1 MTLYRITAPNGVTYQ
16 TEGPPNATPEQV
28 KAVILKAHPEA
39 AKPAG
44 QALSTPAT
52 QPAPVALAPTRAQ
65 PAMQPVA
72 GTLESAPLKDPGAPA
87 APWDYLTDRKAA
99 IEQDRAYRAYQQ
111 ESMQRAQLE
120 GLKTQTG
127 FFDRLGD
134 LFSRGELSVRSGIK
148 DIEAVIESDP
158 VLKKQYQAE
167 ARRFAKDA
175 ATGIAGET
183 TWEAVKDNPL
193 KVLPFILE
201 QGAQSLPQMIAGRMS
216 PLGLALSTLGT
227 AGQVARGR
235 AEANDRQDVSGI
247 DATIGIPVGM
257 VSAFLDQF
265 GLGEI
270 VGTAGKNALIRTL
283 KAAGAEGGTEL
294 VQNTLEYLGSRVGT
308 NKGADALEAL
318 DQALAGLVAGGGM
331 GAGLRG
337 TGEAVGAVGKS
348 VRERGNIR
356 AEAEV
361 GRQAKLT
368 AADQSEENLVALSD
382 ALTKQYRRQGL
393 TQKEAGAKA
402 ARVLPSLIAQQ
413 MNIAA
418 ETASRKGTKGRD
430 IGTQALP
437 GVLAPQTGGNVG
449 SIASTLGPQ
458 FAVPEGITGAAPRE
472 APTGQVG
479 GVAPATQAPRNQLQE
494 ATEDRVTTALS
505 GIDADFAEYADDINE
520 AYGVKALEPDVRL
533 QAAQMVAADPSIAP
547 IDAIDNILKQRE
559 RVGVTSPPAAP
570 PAPPSVDEAAVAP
583 VADVIKQAAA
593 PTGAPIPSLA
603 ETAARDTGIT
613 EAPAPEPAPVVE
625 EAAGDQ
631 RTGKDRIRP
640 TQDAAKTFLR
650 ELGIYNTRELNAMS
664 FEDAINAASRVGID
678 EEWMDYYRSRQ
689 LAAFAPEG
697 SNPVKLPQPDMSK
710 YMPKYQPKDTGQGMA
725 AEPVEEATPEP
736 TPAPAAEE
744 AAAGSEPVV
753 DQTYWDGRRTSREE
767 SDKRY
772 PSDSFSRLVF
782 ENGFNAI
789 SPYGR
794 SKVDTKEQFEASSP
808 DRAAAYREGVLF
820 GANYFGVPVPD
831 YIQNPTQPT
840 PAPVEETVAE
850 PTPVAPEAAPE
861 APAQRT
867 IIVVHGGSD
876 FEGIDPKY
884 FGTGEPGNI
893 RPLGNGMYGY
903 VVDST
908 NAEEIAKAVE
918 FARRYAE
925 KYGRGKKTVHAFQL
939 DVEGART
946 GFNGPVIESL
956 QGAVGPELQRYRETA
971 DARDALPVGSPERK
985 AAQVE
990 FDKAYEALKK
1000 IPEAMRFER
1009 LPVGLTEVGV
1019 TDTGRLKRIGKIGIE
1034 QSDAELVKIIQDALG
1049 VSETQQEA
1057 VTEEELVFE
1066 ELAAEEQED
1075 EEIDYDEHPLMQE
1088 HEAKYENAIEEIG
1101 SAETMKQLRDF
1112 IKYLKKE
1119 GLIDADDVNNI
1130 NDSIND
1136 AGSDKEERFDAGTV
1150 ALEEALNS
1158 QRDNQREDVEER
1170 IREAVEAAPAEE
1182 AVAEEPTP
1190 EDAELARQEEA
1201 AAEIMA
1207 QNHADDFGGT
1217 VAFRDGAIGL
1227 IRGYS
1232 RLSGQPVYIP
1242 FNGSLRARVD
1252 IESFTGDMF
1261 TEEQLAALKQAKEQA
1276 EAADAAKDASDPF
1289 VKYDTNGLAV
1299 SSSVPENVAGV
1310 IAGWKQMLLPGVKL
1324 YVTTIEDAAA
1334 DKAKFTGNTRAVGSA
1349 ALDADEAGS
1358 ARKIGPGE
1366 YYIAYTQGSSTSKVL
1381 ELLAHEMGH
1390 VHEKEVFANA
1400 SPQEKKALREAHA
1413 TWLEAQSKKSAREL
1427 VLALRARVTGR
1438 NVKIGEDI
1446 PASKLTAYWKSFSEW
1461 YADQTSRWAVSDE
1474 KPLTVVDKFFA
1485 RLGAALRNFYKTLRA
1500 ERYLP
1505 TETFTRF
1512 INATLKDLDVNPMDE
1527 AKTPTYDDV
1536 LDEVYGAYNDPEG
1549 AQISE
1554 QNFNLL
1560 VSAAEGKRK
1569 TPQELM
1575 DALEGFKDKYA
1586 QTVLGINPY
1595 EASAAKLSA
1604 EERAARKQARA
1615 EKDVR
1620 KLQYQIARSR
1630 NQGSLAEESSTLA
1643 KIVEAPEWIMD
1654 FTKDM
1659 AIAGYDKVV
1668 EGLLQVRSDA
1678 GVVRSAT
1685 RMSKSLGT
1693 SLQRVVDAIQNMRSA
1708 ENRALTTL
1716 MRQVQEWSN
1725 FDKAFSAGSDLV
1737 TDLAN
1742 ASTLHDINLA
1752 KYPTLEAF
1760 LRNDPKLQAIWNDPK
1775 LGDRAKLG
1783 QIENRQRVAKL
1794 LYEQWDM
1801 LDLPEN
1807 GGGRGKAIYKMAAD
1821 AYMATFNR
1829 RYSAIIANIENSGMS
1844 IARKADATA
1853 RVDAMFASARQVG
1866 VYFPLMRF
1874 GEFWMRTG
1882 TGVNAEYSLFETKRQ
1897 LEQAMRG
1904 RYKDMVA
1911 NGYRGTYRQFKTDEV
1926 TFGEKLDDL
1935 KQQLINDPTK
1945 MLKGVYEALDTN
1957 SFKGDAKVLE
1967 NEIFQLYVQSLPQG
1981 AQSREFIH
1989 RKGRTGFE
1997 ADAIRAFLT
2006 HQRSAASQLARLE
2019 YGSGIRNAVDM
2030 SYSLIEGDPEGLR
2043 MLPYIK
2049 TMAEMARQEL
2059 ETDTP
2064 SNIGAKIANWVAPKA
2079 NTIAYVYLM
2088 TQSSTALFQSAQLVM
2103 VGLPVMVREY
2113 GAGAFGQMFRYM
2125 TSLHKMLGVPMKDP
2139 DNPKAFMRFVMRS
2152 QPSINDSGYVNN
2164 MKDEELKDALKF
2176 AWSYGNDNLNMFGET
2191 FAKDTIKGTEAPSRA
2206 KDRYAP
2212 GAAQVVEGATF
2223 FHNFMT
2229 GSMHHMERM
2238 TRETMFMS
2246 AAELEFR
2253 KLRKQGFSAAVA
2265 KERAAVKAAALT
2277 REAMFVYTKSS
2288 KPLAMRGPLASM
2300 AFQFMSFPMSYLS
2313 IISRNFFDMVRL
2325 VPSEQGRKNA
2335 TIMFTGM
2342 MGMLGILAGA
2352 TGLPFYSAIC
2362 GMIDAIRDEMRDE
2375 EEPEEGLMGD
2385 SNPLSH
2391 RSTDLWVRTW
2401 LLPHLFG
2408 TDSTIAK
2415 SLNLT
2420 PEMADKFQRA
2430 AEMGIPS
2437 AVTGLNTQSPL
2448 SADNM
2453 FMRDVESTGS
2463 IRDKVTKFM
2472 FDTGFGAIGGVTL
2485 QIADGLDLW
2494 QQGQERKAKEKL
2506 TPYGIFRAAQ
2516 VAARLGEEGYTT
2528 RKGDLLTKNYDTKK
2542 FDAEYYTWGK
2552 LAAQFLGVRD
2562 AEVAELQKAQILAKD
2577 AVIKIQQDKAKVV
2590 DEFSRTRRAFVL
2602 KPSDENLSK
2611 FNEAQRKQA
2620 IYNIRYGTV
2629 DPITDDDLDTSY
2641 RTRTE
2646 AEWDSVGGLRVAK
2659 SYREAAKE
2667 ITNR

>member
-1 MTLYRITAPNGVTYQ
+1 MPIRAQSADGKIHEFPDGTPPSVIDRVMLDYAKSVSTALQPTGQSSPT
-16 TEGPPNATPEQV
+16 
-28 KAVILKAHPEA
+28 A
-39 AKPAG
+39 A
-44 QALSTPAT
+44 
-52 QPAPVALAPTRAQ
+52 QPAPVAPAPARVQ

-72 GTLESAPLKDPGAPA
+72 GTLESAPLKDPGA
-87 APWDYLTDRKAA
+87 APTPLDYLTDRKAA
-99 IEQDRAYRAYQQ
+99 VEQDRAYRAYQQ

-148 DIEAVIESDP
+148 DIEAAIESDP

-247 DATIGIPVGM
+247 DAAIGIPVGM

-294 VQNTLEYLGSRVGT
+294 VQNTLEYLGSRIGT

-318 DQALAGLVAGGGM
+318 DQGLAGLVAGGGM
-331 GAGLRG
+331 GAGFRG

-348 VRERGNIR
+348 LRERGDTR
-356 AEAEV
+356 VKAEV

-368 AADQSEENLVALSD
+368 AADQSEENLVALEN
-382 ALTKQYRRQGL
+382 ALIKQYRRQGL

-402 ARVLPSLIAQQ
+402 ARILPSLIAQQ

-418 ETASRKGTKGRD
+418 ETASRKGMKRRD

-437 GVLAPQTGGNVG
+437 NVLTPQPGANVG

-458 FAVPEGITGAAPRE
+458 FAVPEGITGATQRE
-472 APTGQVG
+472 APAGQMDG
-479 GVAPATQAPRNQLQE
+479 TAPAVEVPRNQLQTV
-494 ATEDRVTTALS
+494 TEDRVTAALS

-520 AYGVKALEPDVRL
+520 TYGVKELPPEVRL
-533 QAAQMVAADPSIAP
+533 EAAQLIAADPSVAP

-559 RVGVTSPPAAP
+559 RAGVASPTATPVA
-570 PAPPSVDEAAVAP
+570 PSVDKTAVAP
-583 VADVIKQAAA
+583 VADAIKQAAA

-613 EAPAPEPAPVVE
+613 EAPAPAPAPPE
-625 EAAGDQ
+625 KSLSFAEYLEA
-631 RTGKDRIRP
+631 IY
-640 TQDAAKTFLR
+640 AAR
-650 ELGIYNTRELNAMS
+650 
-664 FEDAINAASRVGID
+664 
-678 EEWMDYYRSRQ
+678 
-689 LAAFAPEG
+689 
-697 SNPVKLPQPDMSK
+697 
-710 YMPKYQPKDTGQGMA
+710 A
-725 AEPVEEATPEP
+725 AEAESAP
-736 TPAPAAEE
+736 TPKPK
-744 AAAGSEPVV
+744 PFVI
-753 DQTYWDGRRTSREE
+753 T
-767 SDKRY
+767 
-772 PSDSFSRLVF
+772 
-782 ENGFNAI
+782 
-789 SPYGR
+789 
-794 SKVDTKEQFEASSP
+794 
-808 DRAAAYREGVLF
+808 RA
-820 GANYFGVPVPD
+820 
-831 YIQNPTQPT
+831 PT
-840 PAPVEETVAE
+840 PAPVEEAVVE

-867 IIVVHGGSD
+867 IIVVHGGSN
-876 FEGIDPKY
+876 FEDIDPKY

-893 RPLGNGMYGY
+893 RPLGNGLYGY
-903 VVDST
+903 VIDST
-908 NAEEIAKAVE
+908 NTDEIAKAVE

-925 KYGRGKKTVHAFQL
+925 KYGRGNKAVHAFQL

-946 GFNGPVIESL
+946 GFNGQVIESL
-956 QGAVGPELQRYRETA
+956 QGAVGPELQRYYETA

-985 AAQVE
+985 AAQAE
-990 FDKAYEALKK
+990 FEKAYEALEK
-1000 IPEAMRFER
+1000 IPKAMSFER

-1019 TDTGRLKRIGKIGIE
+1019 TDTGRLKRIGKIGVE

-1049 VSETQQEA
+1049 VSETQQETVAEPTPTAEEAAPEAAPVTEGAAPEAAQDYLQNLLNARRASREESDRRYPSDAFSRLVFQNGFVAISPYGRTKVDTKEEFEASFPERAAAYREGVLFGANYFGLPVPDYIQNPTQPAPVEGA
-1057 VTEEELVFE
+1057 VTEEELA
-1066 ELAAEEQED
+1066 AAEEQEQEAVERD
-1075 EEIDYDEHPLMQE
+1075 IEYSETTEEEQEDAEIDYDEHPLMQE
-1088 HEAKYENAIEEIG
+1088 HDAKYDDAIGEI
-1101 SAETMKQLRDF
+1101 SDVETMKELRDL
-1112 IKYLKKE
+1112 IKRLKDE
-1119 GLIDADDVNNI
+1119 GLIDADDVVEI

-1136 AGSDKEERFDAGTV
+1136 AGSDREERFDAGTS
-1150 ALEEALNS
+1150 ALEGALDS

-1170 IREAVEAAPAEE
+1170 IREAVEAEPVVE
-1182 AVAEEPTP
+1182 EEPTP

-1201 AAEIMA
+1201 AAEAMA
-1207 QNHADDFGGT
+1207 QNHANDLGGI

-1232 RLSGQPVYIP
+1232 VLTGKPVYIP
-1242 FNGSLRARVD
+1242 FNGSTRARVD

-1261 TEEQLAALKQAKEQA
+1261 TGEQLAMLKQAKEQA

-1289 VKYDTNGLAV
+1289 VKYGADGLAV
-1299 SSSVPENVAGV
+1299 SANVPENVAGV
-1310 IAGWKQMLLPGVKL
+1310 IAGWKRMLLPGVKL

-1334 DKAKFTGNTRAVGSA
+1334 DKDKFTGNTRAVGSA
-1349 ALDADEAGS
+1349 ALDANEAGS

-1366 YYIAYTQGSSTSKVL
+1366 YYIAYTQDSSTSKVL

-1400 SPQEKKALREAHA
+1400 SAAEKKALREAHA

-1461 YADQTSRWAVSDE
+1461 YADQTSRWAVSNE

-1485 RLGAALRNFYKTLRA
+1485 RLGAALRSFYKTVRA

-1512 INATLKDLDVNPMDE
+1512 IDATLKNLDVNPMDE

-1536 LDEVYGAYNDPEG
+1536 LDEAYGAYHDPEG
-1549 AQISE
+1549 PQISE
-1554 QNFNLL
+1554 QHLNQLISG
-1560 VSAAEGKRK
+1560 VEVKRYS
-1569 TPQELM
+1569 PQELM
-1575 DALEGFKDKYA
+1575 SKLDGFKDNYA
-1586 QTVLGINPY
+1586 LTVRGINPF
-1595 EASAAKLSA
+1595 EANAARLSP

-1615 EKDVR
+1615 EKDAR

-1630 NQGSLAEESSTLA
+1630 NPGSLAEEGSTLA
-1643 KIVEAPEWIMD
+1643 KIVETPEWIMD

-1668 EGLLQVRSDA
+1668 RGLLQVRSDA

-1685 RMSKSLGT
+1685 RMSKALGT

-1708 ENRALTTL
+1708 ENRALTTI
-1716 MRQVQEWSN
+1716 MQQVQEWSN

-1760 LRNDPKLQAIWNDPK
+1760 LRNDPKLQIIWNDPK
-1775 LGDRAKLG
+1775 LGEVAKLNR
-1783 QIENRQRVAKL
+1783 IENRQQIAKM
-1794 LYEQWDM
+1794 LYEQYDL

-1829 RYSAIIANIENSGMS
+1829 RYNAIIANIENSGMS
-1844 IARKADATA
+1844 VARKAEATA
-1853 RVDAMFASARQVG
+1853 RIDAMFAAARQVG

-1882 TGVNAEYSLFETKRQ
+1882 TGANAEYFLFETERQ
-1897 LEQAMRG
+1897 LKQALRG

-1911 NGYRGTYRQFKTDEV
+1911 NGYRGTYRQMVETGEV
-1926 TFGEKLDDL
+1926 TSGKKLDDL
-1935 KQQLINDPTK
+1935 KKALVNDPTK
-1945 MLKGVYEALDTN
+1945 MLKGVYEALDAN
-1957 SFKGDAKVLE
+1957 SLKGDAKVLE

-1989 RKGRTGFE
+1989 RKGRTGFQ

-2019 YGSGIRNAVDM
+2019 YGSGIRNAVDA
-2030 SYSLIEGDPEGLR
+2030 SYSLIEGDPDGLR
-2043 MLPYIK
+2043 MLPYID

-2059 ETDTP
+2059 ETDT
-2064 SNIGAKIANWVAPKA
+2064 SNNAFMKLADWLAPKA
-2079 NTIAYVYLM
+2079 NTFAYVYLM
-2088 TQSSTALFQSAQLVM
+2088 TQSSTALFQSAQLGM
-2103 VGLPVMVREY
+2103 VGLPIMMREY

-2139 DNPKAFMRFVMRS
+2139 NNPNAFLRFVMRS

-2176 AWSYGNDNLNMFGET
+2176 GWSYGNDSLNLFGET
-2191 FAKDTIKGTEAPSRA
+2191 FAMDTVKGTEAPSRA

-2212 GAAQVVEGATF
+2212 GVAQMVEGATF

-2238 TRETMFMS
+2238 TREAMFMS
-2246 AAELEFR
+2246 AVELEFK

-2288 KPLAMRGPLASM
+2288 KPLALRGPFASVM
-2300 AFQFMSFPMSYLS
+2300 FQFMSFPMSYLS

-2342 MGMLGILAGA
+2342 MGMLGIVAGA
-2352 TGLPFYSAIC
+2352 TGMPFYSAIC
-2362 GMIDAIRDEMRDE
+2362 GMIDTIREEMRDE

-2415 SLNLT
+2415 SLNLS
-2420 PEMADKFQRA
+2420 PEMADMAQRA

-2437 AVTGLNTQSPL
+2437 AVTGLNIQSPL

-2463 IRDKVTKFM
+2463 IKDKVTKFM

-2494 QQGQERKAKEKL
+2494 QQGQERKAMEKL
-2506 TPYGIFRAAQ
+2506 TPYGIPRAAQ
-2516 VAARLGEEGYTT
+2516 VAVRLGEEGYTT

-2577 AVIKIQQDKAKVV
+2577 AVVKIQQDKAKVV
-2590 DEFSRTRRAFVL
+2590 DEISRTRRAFVL
-2602 KPSDENLSK
+2602 KPNDENLSK

-2629 DPITDDDLDTSY
+2629 DPILDEDLDTSY

>member
-1 MTLYRITAPNGVTYQ
+1 MPIRAQSADGKIHEFPDGTPPSVIDRVMLDYAKSVSTALQPTGQSSPT
-16 TEGPPNATPEQV
+16 
-28 KAVILKAHPEA
+28 A
-39 AKPAG
+39 A
-44 QALSTPAT
+44 
-52 QPAPVALAPTRAQ
+52 QPAPVAPAPTRVQ
-65 PAMQPVA
+65 PTMQPVA
-72 GTLESAPLKDPGAPA
+72 GTLESTPLKDPGA
-87 APWDYLTDRKAA
+87 APTPLDYLTDRKAA
-99 IEQDRAYRAYQQ
+99 VEQDRAYRAYQQ

-247 DATIGIPVGM
+247 DAAIGIPVGM

-270 VGTAGKNALIRTL
+270 VGTAGKNALIRIL

-294 VQNTLEYLGSRVGT
+294 VQNTLEYLGSRIGT

-318 DQALAGLVAGGGM
+318 DQGLAGLVAGGGM
-331 GAGLRG
+331 GAGFRG

-348 VRERGNIR
+348 LRERGDTR
-356 AEAEV
+356 VKAEV

-368 AADQSEENLVALSD
+368 AADQSEENLVALEN
-382 ALTKQYRRQGL
+382 ALIKQYRRQGL

-402 ARVLPSLIAQQ
+402 ARILPSLIAQQ
-413 MNIAA
+413 TGAA
-418 ETASRKGTKGRD
+418 ETD
-430 IGTQALP
+430 D
-437 GVLAPQTGGNVG
+437 VG

-458 FAVPEGITGAAPRE
+458 FAVPEGITGATQRE
-472 APTGQVG
+472 APAGQMDG
-479 GVAPATQAPRNQLQE
+479 TAPTIEVSRNQLQTV
-494 ATEDRVTTALS
+494 TEDRVTAALS

-520 AYGVKALEPDVRL
+520 TYGIKKLPPEVRL
-533 QAAQMVAADPSIAP
+533 EAAQLIAADPSIAP

-559 RVGVTSPPAAP
+559 RAGVTPPTAAP
-570 PAPPSVDEAAVAP
+570 VAPSVDKTAVAP
-583 VADVIKQAAA
+583 VADAIKQAAA

-603 ETAARDTGIT
+603 ETAARDTGII
-613 EAPAPEPAPVVE
+613 EAPAPAPAPKPKPKPFVITRAPTPAPVEEAVVEPTPVAPEAAPEAPAAEAESAPAPKPKPKPFVITRAPTPAPVEEAVVEPTPTPTPVEEAVAEPAPVEAPLPEAYTLLLQDYQAIVE
-625 EAAGDQ
+625 KPTPEAMDQLKASTVRDIPTQGANMTMSVVPAPDGTLLALPGRDMIIGWRRELQGDMATPLREVTIDQFYDYEGKNPPLQITRPAIVDANGNVIQRGILGKAPATRAPTPTPIEETTAEPAPVTEGAAPEAA
-631 RTGKDRIRP
+631 
-640 TQDAAKTFLR
+640 QDYLQN
-650 ELGIYNTRELNAMS
+650 LLNA
-664 FEDAINAASRVGID
+664 
-678 EEWMDYYRSRQ
+678 
-689 LAAFAPEG
+689 
-697 SNPVKLPQPDMSK
+697 
-710 YMPKYQPKDTGQGMA
+710 
-725 AEPVEEATPEP
+725 
-736 TPAPAAEE
+736 
-744 AAAGSEPVV
+744 
-753 DQTYWDGRRTSREE
+753 RRASREE
-767 SDKRY
+767 SDRRY
-772 PSDSFSRLVF
+772 PSDAFSRLVF
-782 ENGFNAI
+782 QNGFVAI

-794 SKVDTKEQFEASSP
+794 TKVDTKEEFEASFP

-820 GANYFGVPVPD
+820 GANYFGLPVPD
-831 YIQNPTQPT
+831 YIQNPTQP
-840 PAPVEETVAE
+840 APVE
-850 PTPVAPEAAPE
+850 
-861 APAQRT
+861 
-867 IIVVHGGSD
+867 G
-876 FEGIDPKY
+876 
-884 FGTGEPGNI
+884 
-893 RPLGNGMYGY
+893 
-903 VVDST
+903 
-908 NAEEIAKAVE
+908 
-918 FARRYAE
+918 
-925 KYGRGKKTVHAFQL
+925 
-939 DVEGART
+939 
-946 GFNGPVIESL
+946 
-956 QGAVGPELQRYRETA
+956 
-971 DARDALPVGSPERK
+971 
-985 AAQVE
+985 
-990 FDKAYEALKK
+990 
-1000 IPEAMRFER
+1000 
-1009 LPVGLTEVGV
+1009 
-1019 TDTGRLKRIGKIGIE
+1019 
-1034 QSDAELVKIIQDALG
+1034 
-1049 VSETQQEA
+1049 A
-1057 VTEEELVFE
+1057 VTEEELA
-1066 ELAAEEQED
+1066 AAEEQEQEAVERDIEYSETTEEEQEDAEQED

-1088 HEAKYENAIEEIG
+1088 HDAKYDDAVDEIG
-1101 SAETMKQLRDF
+1101 STETMKELRSLITRF
-1112 IKYLKKE
+1112 KRE
-1119 GLIDADDVNNI
+1119 GLIDADDVVEI

-1136 AGSDKEERFDAGTV
+1136 AGSNKEDRFDAGTS
-1150 ALEEALNS
+1150 ALEEALNN

-1170 IREAVEAAPAEE
+1170 IREAVEAEPVVEE
-1182 AVAEEPTP
+1182 APTP

-1201 AAEIMA
+1201 AAEAMA
-1207 QNHADDFGGT
+1207 QNHANDLGGI

-1232 RLSGQPVYIP
+1232 VLTGKPVYIP
-1242 FNGSLRARVD
+1242 FNGSTRARVD
-1252 IESFTGDMF
+1252 IESFTGTMF
-1261 TEEQLAALKQAKEQA
+1261 TEEQLAMLKQAKEQA
-1276 EAADAAKDASDPF
+1276 EAADAVKDASDPF
-1289 VKYDTNGLAV
+1289 VKYGADGLAV
-1299 SSSVPENVAGV
+1299 SANVPENVAGV
-1310 IAGWKQMLLPGVKL
+1310 IAGWKRMLLPGVKL

-1334 DKAKFTGNTRAVGSA
+1334 DKDKFTGNTRAVGSA
-1349 ALDADEAGS
+1349 ALDANEAGS

-1366 YYIAYTQGSSTSKVL
+1366 YYIAYTQDSSTSKVL

-1400 SPQEKKALREAHA
+1400 SAAEKKALREAHA

-1438 NVKIGEDI
+1438 NVKVGEDI

-1461 YADQTSRWAVSDE
+1461 YADQTSRWAVSNE

-1485 RLGAALRNFYKTLRA
+1485 RLGAALRSFYKTVRA

-1512 INATLKDLDVNPMDE
+1512 IDATLKDLDVNPMDE

-1536 LDEVYGAYNDPEG
+1536 LDEVYGAYHDPEG
-1549 AQISE
+1549 PQISE

-1560 VSAAEGKRK
+1560 VSAIEGKRK
-1569 TPQELM
+1569 SPQELM
-1575 DALEGFKDKYA
+1575 DALDGFKDKYA
-1586 QTVLGINPY
+1586 QTVLGINPF
-1595 EASAAKLSA
+1595 EANAARLSP

-1615 EKDVR
+1615 EKDAR

-1630 NQGSLAEESSTLA
+1630 NPGSLAEEGSTLA
-1643 KIVEAPEWIMD
+1643 KIVETPEWIMD

-1668 EGLLQVRSDA
+1668 RGLLQVRSDA
-1678 GVVRSAT
+1678 GVVRSAA
-1685 RMSKSLGT
+1685 RMSKALGT

-1708 ENRALTTL
+1708 ENRALTTI
-1716 MRQVQEWSN
+1716 MKQVQEWSN

-1742 ASTLHDINLA
+1742 VATLHDINFA

-1760 LRNDPKLQAIWNDPK
+1760 LRNDPKLQIIWNDPK
-1775 LGDRAKLG
+1775 LGEVAKLRR
-1783 QIENRQRVAKL
+1783 IENRQRIAKM
-1794 LYEQWDM
+1794 YYPQWDA

-1807 GGGRGKAIYKMAAD
+1807 GGGRGKVIFKMAAD

-1829 RYSAIIANIENSGMS
+1829 RYNAIIANIENSGMS
-1844 IARKADATA
+1844 MARKAEATK
-1853 RVDAMFASARQVG
+1853 RIDAMFAAARQVG

-1882 TGVNAEYSLFETKRQ
+1882 TGVNAEYYLFETERQ
-1897 LEQAMRG
+1897 LKQALRG

-1911 NGYRGTYRQFKTDEV
+1911 NGYRGTYRQMVET
-1926 TFGEKLDDL
+1926 GEITSGKKLDDL
-1935 KQQLINDPTK
+1935 KKELVNDPTK
-1945 MLKGVYEALDTN
+1945 MLKGVYEALDAN
-1957 SFKGDAKVLE
+1957 SLKGDAKVLE

-1989 RKGRTGFE
+1989 RKGRTGFQ

-2019 YGSGIRNAVDM
+2019 YGSGIRNAVDA
-2030 SYSLIEGDPEGLR
+2030 SYSLIEGDPDGLR
-2043 MLPYIK
+2043 MLPYID

-2059 ETDTP
+2059 ETDT
-2064 SNIGAKIANWVAPKA
+2064 SNNAFMKLADWLAPKA
-2079 NTIAYVYLM
+2079 NTFAYVYLM
-2088 TQSSTALFQSAQLVM
+2088 TQSSTALFQSAQLGM
-2103 VGLPVMVREY
+2103 VGLPIMMREY
-2113 GAGAFGQMFRYM
+2113 GTGAFGQMFRYM

-2139 DNPKAFMRFVMRS
+2139 NNPNAFMRFVMRS

-2176 AWSYGNDNLNMFGET
+2176 GWSYGNDSLNLFGET
-2191 FAKDTIKGTEAPSRA
+2191 FAMDTVKGTEAPSRA

-2212 GAAQVVEGATF
+2212 GVAQMVEGATF

-2238 TRETMFMS
+2238 TREAMFMS
-2246 AAELEFR
+2246 AMELEFK

-2288 KPLAMRGPLASM
+2288 KPLAMRGPLASVM
-2300 AFQFMSFPMSYLS
+2300 FQFMSFPMSYLS

-2342 MGMLGILAGA
+2342 MSMLGIVAGA
-2352 TGLPFYSAIC
+2352 TGMPFYSAIC
-2362 GMIDAIRDEMRDE
+2362 GMIDTIREEMRDE

-2415 SLNLT
+2415 SLNLS
-2420 PEMADKFQRA
+2420 PEMADMAQRA
-2430 AEMGIPS
+2430 AEMGILS
-2437 AVTGLNTQSPL
+2437 AVTGLNMQSPL

-2494 QQGQERKAKEKL
+2494 QQGQERKAMEKL
-2506 TPYGIFRAAQ
+2506 TPYGIPRAAQ
-2516 VAARLGEEGYTT
+2516 VAVRLGEEGYTT

-2590 DEFSRTRRAFVL
+2590 DEISRTRRAFVL
-2602 KPSDENLSK
+2602 KPSDENLNK

-2629 DPITDDDLDTSY
+2629 DPILDEDLNTSY

>member
-1 MTLYRITAPNGVTYQ
+1 MGTLADFRKKYPQYNDMDDAQLGAALHKKYYADIPREDFFKQINLKPTTTA
-16 TEGPPNATPEQV
+16 A
-28 KAVILKAHPEA
+28 
-39 AKPAG
+39 
-44 QALSTPAT
+44 
-52 QPAPVALAPTRAQ
+52 QPAPVAPTPARVQ
-65 PAMQPVA
+65 PAMQSVA
-72 GTLESAPLKDPGAPA
+72 DTLESAPLKDPGTPA

-111 ESMQRAQLE
+111 DKMQRAQLE

-235 AEANDRQDVSGI
+235 AEANDRQDVSGT
-247 DATIGIPVGM
+247 DAAIGIPVGLA
-257 VSAFLDQF
+257 SAFLDQF

-331 GAGLRG
+331 GAGFRG

-348 VRERGNIR
+348 IRERGDIR

-368 AADQSEENLVALSD
+368 AADQSEENLVALEN

-402 ARVLPSLIAQQ
+402 ARILPSLIAQQ
-413 MNIAA
+413 TGAA
-418 ETASRKGTKGRD
+418 ETD
-430 IGTQALP
+430 D
-437 GVLAPQTGGNVG
+437 VG

-458 FAVPEGITGAAPRE
+458 FAVPEGITGATQRE
-472 APTGQVG
+472 APAGQVSG
-479 GVAPATQAPRNQLQE
+479 ATPTAEAPRNQLQE
-494 ATEDRVTTALS
+494 TTEERVTAALS

-520 AYGVKALEPDVRL
+520 TYGVKALEPDVRL
-533 QAAQMVAADPSIAP
+533 QAAQMVAADPNIAP

-559 RVGVTSPPAAP
+559 RAGVTSPTVAPAAK
-570 PAPPSVDEAAVAP
+570 PAPAPAPVAPSVSEAAVAP
-583 VADVIKQAAA
+583 VADAIKQAAA

-613 EAPAPEPAPVVE
+613 EAPAAAPEPAPEPAPVEEAVVEPTPVVE
-625 EAAGDQ
+625 EAA
-631 RTGKDRIRP
+631 
-640 TQDAAKTFLR
+640 
-650 ELGIYNTRELNAMS
+650 
-664 FEDAINAASRVGID
+664 
-678 EEWMDYYRSRQ
+678 
-689 LAAFAPEG
+689 
-697 SNPVKLPQPDMSK
+697 
-710 YMPKYQPKDTGQGMA
+710 
-725 AEPVEEATPEP
+725 
-736 TPAPAAEE
+736 
-744 AAAGSEPVV
+744 
-753 DQTYWDGRRTSREE
+753 
-767 SDKRY
+767 
-772 PSDSFSRLVF
+772 
-782 ENGFNAI
+782 
-789 SPYGR
+789 
-794 SKVDTKEQFEASSP
+794 
-808 DRAAAYREGVLF
+808 
-820 GANYFGVPVPD
+820 
-831 YIQNPTQPT
+831 
-840 PAPVEETVAE
+840 
-850 PTPVAPEAAPE
+850 PE
-861 APAQRT
+861 APPQKT

-876 FEGIDPKY
+876 FEDIDPKY

-893 RPLGNGMYGY
+893 RPLGNGLYGY

-908 NAEEIAKAVE
+908 NTDEIAKAVD

-925 KYGRGKKTVHAFQL
+925 KYGRGKKAVHAFQL
-939 DVEGART
+939 DLTDAET
-946 GFNGPVIESL
+946 DFNGPIIESL
-956 QGAVGPELQRYRETA
+956 VGKPPSPEEELVREAYRRA
-971 DARDALPVGSPERK
+971 DALPRGPERI
-985 AAQVE
+985 AA
-990 FDKAYEALKK
+990 FDEAGKLAKQY
-1000 IPEAMRFER
+1000 PSPTRSARFER

-1057 VTEEELVFE
+1057 AAEPTPTAEEAAPEAAPVAEEAAPEPVLDDIYWNSRPTVKAESKKRYPSDAFSRLVFQNGFNAISPYGRSKVDTKEEFEASFPDRAVAYREGVLFGANYFGVPVPDYIQNPTQPAPAPVEEAVAEPTPVAEE
-1066 ELAAEEQED
+1066 ELAAEEQEQED

-1088 HEAKYENAIEEIG
+1088 HEAKYDEAIDEIG
-1101 SAETMKQLRDF
+1101 SVETMKELRDL
-1112 IKYLKKE
+1112 IKRLKGE
-1119 GLIDADDVNNI
+1119 GLIDADDVNDI

-1136 AGSDKEERFDAGTV
+1136 AGSDREERFDAGTS
-1150 ALEEALNS
+1150 ALEEALNN
-1158 QRDNQREDVEER
+1158 QRDNLREDVEER

-1190 EDAELARQEEA
+1190 EDVELARQEEA
-1201 AAEIMA
+1201 AAEAMA
-1207 QNHADDFGGT
+1207 QNHAKDFGGT

-1232 RLSGQPVYIP
+1232 RLTGQPVYIP
-1242 FNGSLRARVD
+1242 FNGSLHARVD
-1252 IESFTGDMF
+1252 IESFTGDIF
-1261 TEEQLAALKQAKEQA
+1261 TEEQLATLKQAKQQA

-1289 VKYDTNGLAV
+1289 VKYGADGLAV

-1334 DKAKFTGNTRAVGSA
+1334 DKDKFTGNTRAVGSA
-1349 ALDADEAGS
+1349 ALDDNEAGS

-1366 YYIAYTQGSSTSKVL
+1366 YYIAYTQGTNISKVL

-1438 NVKIGEDI
+1438 DVKVGEDI

-1461 YADQTSRWAVSDE
+1461 YADQTSRWAVSNE

-1485 RLGAALRNFYKTLRA
+1485 RLGAALRSFYKTVRA

-1512 INATLKDLDVNPMDE
+1512 IDATLKNLDVNPMDE

-1549 AQISE
+1549 PQISE

-1569 TPQELM
+1569 SPQELM

-1630 NQGSLAEESSTLA
+1630 NQGSLAGESSTLA
-1643 KIVEAPEWIMD
+1643 KIVETPEWIMD
-1654 FTKDM
+1654 FTRDM
-1659 AIAGYDKVV
+1659 AIAGYDRVV
-1668 EGLLQVRSDA
+1668 RALLQVRSDS
-1678 GVVRSAT
+1678 GVVRSAA

-1716 MRQVQEWSN
+1716 MKQVQEWSN
-1725 FDKAFSAGSDLV
+1725 FDKAFSAGSDIV

-1742 ASTLHDINLA
+1742 ASTLHDINFA
-1752 KYPTLEAF
+1752 KYPTLAAF
-1760 LRNDPKLQAIWNDPK
+1760 LRDDPKLQTIWNNPK
-1775 LGDRAKLG
+1775 LGDRAKLSR
-1783 QIENRQRVAKL
+1783 IENRQRIAKM
-1794 LYEQWDM
+1794 LYAQWDM

-1844 IARKADATA
+1844 MARKVEATA

-1882 TGVNAEYSLFETKRQ
+1882 TGVNAEYSLFETERQ

-1926 TFGEKLDDL
+1926 SFGKKLDDL

-2019 YGSGIRNAVDM
+2019 YGSGIRNAVDA

-2043 MLPYIK
+2043 MLPYID

-2059 ETDTP
+2059 ETDTS
-2064 SNIGAKIANWVAPKA
+2064 SNAFMKLADWLAPKA
-2079 NTIAYVYLM
+2079 NTFAYVYLM
-2088 TQSSTALFQSAQLVM
+2088 TQSSTALFQSAQLGM
-2103 VGLPVMVREY
+2103 VGLPIMMREY

-2139 DNPKAFMRFVMRS
+2139 DNPKTFMRFVMRS

-2164 MKDEELKDALKF
+2164 MKDKELKDALKF

-2191 FAKDTIKGTEAPSRA
+2191 FAMDTIRGAEAPSRA

-2212 GAAQVVEGATF
+2212 GVSHVVEGATF

-2238 TRETMFMS
+2238 TREAMFMS
-2246 AAELEFR
+2246 AAELEFK

-2288 KPLAMRGPLASM
+2288 KPLALRGPLASVM
-2300 AFQFMSFPMSYLS
+2300 FQFMSFPMSYLS

-2342 MGMLGILAGA
+2342 MGMLGIMAGA
-2352 TGLPFYSAIC
+2352 TGMPFYSAIC
-2362 GMIDAIRDEMRDE
+2362 GMLDTILDAMRDE

-2415 SLNLT
+2415 SLNLS
-2420 PEMADKFQRA
+2420 PEMADMAQRA

-2437 AVTGLNTQSPL
+2437 AVTGLNMQSPL

-2506 TPYGIFRAAQ
+2506 TPYGMLRAPQ

-2562 AEVAELQKAQILAKD
+2562 AEVAELQKAQMLAKD

-2590 DEFSRTRRAFVL
+2590 DEFNRARRAFVL

-2611 FNEAQRKQA
+2611 FSEAQRKQA

-2629 DPITDDDLDTSY
+2629 DPIIDEDLDASY
-2641 RTRTE
+2641 KARTE
-2646 AEWDSVGGLRVAK
+2646 AEWDSIGGLRVAK